1 MQILMTNGLR
11 IMVTLGGTSMCL
23 EMLTKQTVLRVENC
37 NNGIKFRMIMRF
49 EVLFLFSEW

>member
-1 MQILMTNGLR
+1 MTNGLR